1 MLSWPGI
8 VYPYGM
14 AENEKPLSR
23 TRRWIGLI
31 LLVWIFGS
39 LSISW
44 SIIHSVY
51 ERDQISRLKLVGR
64 DLRGD
69 VLSWPPPYRDIF
81 QSYLTWAQSMMPLVV
96 RQQRDFSHLAYL
108 LVWKTSGE
116 VVLLAR
122 AKPGQPMI
130 LDTQMIDHSLDPA
143 VWPSPSTP
151 ELVHIRHVR
160 TLPWAPRHR
169 RWTNVTVPL
178 AWNAAST
185 GYLSFGFR
193 DFNPWA
199 AFWSAQRSALLKAT
213 GATLLGSIMIVLL
226 SWWVLYRLEHENR
239 RYAQT
244 LRARTSLLSERG
256 MLASVLA
263 HEVRSPLTALG
274 FNLHF
279 LRSLVTASSAD
290 PDRQL
295 ELIQVCEREIRRLDL
310 MLDDFLSRT
319 QVIGSPQETHL
330 NALVN
335 EALDF
340 LASSLEKQSIRTI
353 RYLSPADP
361 RVYINADE
369 LRQVLLNLCANA
381 QDAMPH
387 GGTLVVSIVSEADSA
402 VLLVRDSGVGI
413 PPEVQARLF
422 EPFFSTKPRGSGL
435 GLALVRRVIS
445 GAGGKIFCQSEPGKG
460 TTFRIV
466 LPRVGGGSGP
476 ASTGGAATIALE
488 QATIGMGLDE
498 PAPDQPL
505 EPPPPEQ
512 GPAN

>member
-1 MLSWPGI
+1 M
-8 VYPYGM
+8 V
-14 AENEKPLSR
+14 ENETPLSHS
-23 TRRWIGLI
+23 RRWIGLI

-39 LSISW
+39 LGVSW
-44 SIIHSVY
+44 GIIHNVY
-51 ERDQISRLKLVGR
+51 QRDQISRFKMMAR

-69 VLSWPPPYRDIF
+69 VLSWPRPRHDIF
-81 QSYLTWAQSMMPLVV
+81 HSYLTWAQSVMPLVY
-96 RQQRDFSHLAYL
+96 RQQRDFSNLAYL
-108 LVWKTSGE
+108 LVWKASGE

-122 AKPGQPMI
+122 SKPGHPMI
-130 LDTQMIDHSLDPA
+130 LDAGLIDHSLDPA
-143 VWPSPSTP
+143 VWPSPLNQG
-151 ELVHIRHVR
+151 LVHIRQVR
-160 TLPWAPRHR
+160 KLPWTSGPGG
-169 RWTNVTVPL
+169 WINVTVPL
-178 AWNAAST
+178 TWNAQNT
-185 GYLSFGFR
+185 GFLSFGFR
-193 DFNPWA
+193 NFHPWW
-199 AFWSAQRSALLKAT
+199 AFWQAQRPALLSAL
-213 GATLLGSIMIVLL
+213 GATLLGGILIVLL
-226 SWWVLYRLEHENR
+226 SWWVMHRLEQAGL

-279 LRSLVTASSAD
+279 LRSLVTAERAD
-290 PDRQL
+290 PARQL
-295 ELIQVCEREIRRLDL
+295 DLIRVCESEIRRLDL
-310 MLDDFLSRT
+310 MLDDFLTRT
-319 QVIGSPQETHL
+319 QVIGPPQETPL
-330 NALVN
+330 NNLVN

-340 LASSLEKQSIRTI
+340 LASALEKQSIRTI
-353 RYLSPADP
+353 RYLSPANP

-387 GGTLVVSIVSEADSA
+387 GGTLVVSIVNEADSA

-460 TTFRIV
+460 TTFRVV

-476 ASTGGAATIALE
+476 AGVGGAATMALE
-488 QATIGMGLDE
+488 QATMAMGSREMPEMVENQPPE
-498 PAPDQPL
+498 PAPPPDS
-505 EPPPPEQ
+505 EP
-512 GPAN
+512 GR